1 VSDDSA
7 DRSPGQDDPG
17 RWLRHEVRTL
27 LGQISGYCELMLE
40 EVEQRGCEDVA
51 PDLRA
56 IQSTSKEL
64 LARAGDL
71 RVSAPAAFVAALGHP
86 IVALLAH
93 AEGASSRLSAV
104 GDDVGLADIDR
115 IHHAGRRLL
124 GLVTGA
130 LGSGSVGGQPADAF
144 AMLSAR
150 AFALRRPAEATLQ
163 PGRLLVVDDDPANR
177 DLLRRRL
184 ERLGCSV
191 AVAEH
196 GRQALE
202 MLGASPFDLVL
213 LDLVMPE
220 MDGYETLG
228 RLKTNPM
235 LQHVPVIVLS
245 AVDEVDSAVRCIEL
259 GAEDYLP
266 KPSNPSLLRARVET
280 CLEKKR
286 LRDQETAYL
295 REVARVTAAA
305 ADIEAAVFD
314 PQSLADLAARA
325 DALGRLVRVVQDV
338 AAAYT
343 RQALLA
349 EENARLLGVLRQQLQ
364 ELERSRR
371 LIATADERLRQEIAE
386 VLHSRVQNRLLL
398 AWYRLEECRE
408 IMADQPA
415 RARSLLEEASQQLD
429 QVREHDV
436 RQVSHLLHPSIIQ
449 VGLVPAV
456 ERLAEDF
463 LPQFRV
469 ELEVDRALAQL
480 DDPEDNRLPEPVR
493 LAAYRVLEEALGN
506 AARHAQA
513 NRVDV
518 ALGVRDERLA
528 IRVQDDGQG
537 FDPRVV
543 RVGLGLSTIA
553 ARVGCVAG
561 NWRVTSAIG
570 QGTVI
575 EAFLPLAPPALEV
588 EAQPLVVLV
597 ESVAGTT
604 DYDGPGW
611 AAEVDTKR
619 LS

>member
-1 VSDDSA
+1 VSDA
-7 DRSPGQDDPG
+7 PG
-17 RWLRHEVRTL
+17 RRLRHEVRTL
-27 LGQISGYCELMLE
+27 IGQITGYCDLLLE
-40 EVEQRGCEDVA
+40 EAEQRGWQNVA
-51 PDLRA
+51 PDL
-56 IQSTSKEL
+56 
-64 LARAGDL
+64 
-71 RVSAPAAFVAALGHP
+71 
-86 IVALLAH
+86 
-93 AEGASSRLSAV
+93 
-104 GDDVGLADIDR
+104 LADVER
-115 IHHAGRRLL
+115 IRDADRRLL
-124 GLVTGA
+124 GLVRGA
-130 LGSGSVGGQPADAF
+130 YGPASVGRRPADAF
-144 AMLSAR
+144 TTPSAR
-150 AFALRRPAEATLQ
+150 PHAPGRGADATGQ
-163 PGRLLVVDDDPANR
+163 PGRLLVVDDDPSNR

-191 AVAEH
+191 ALAEH

-228 RLKTNPM
+228 RLKAEPT

-245 AVDEVDSAVRCIEL
+245 AVDELDSAVRCIEL

-266 KPSNPSLLRARVET
+266 KPINPSLLRARVNT
-280 CLEKKR
+280 CLEKKH

-314 PQSLADLAARA
+314 PESLADLAARA
-325 DALGRLVRVVQDV
+325 DALGRLVRVVQGV

-371 LIATADERLRQEIAE
+371 LIAAADERLRQEIAE
-386 VLHSRVQNRLLL
+386 LLHSRVQNRLLL

-408 IMADQPA
+408 VMADQPA
-415 RARSLLEEASQQLD
+415 RARSLLEEVIQQLD

-469 ELEVDRALAQL
+469 ELEVDGAAAQL

-493 LAAYRVLEEALGN
+493 LAAYRVVEEALGN
-506 AARHAQA
+506 AARHARA
-513 NRVDV
+513 KRVDV
-518 ALGVRDERLA
+518 ALGVRNEQLA

-537 FDPRVV
+537 FDSRVV
-543 RVGLGLSTIA
+543 PVGLGLSSIA

-561 NWRVTSAIG
+561 SWQVISAIG
-570 QGTVI
+570 QGTTL
-575 EAFLPLAPPALEV
+575 EAFLPLAPPALEL
-588 EAQPLVVLV
+588 EAQPLVVPA
-597 ESVAGTT
+597 ETAAGMPGYGKPDRVA
-604 DYDGPGW
+604 P
-611 AAEVDTKR
+611 VDTKR

>member
-1 VSDDSA
+1 VSGENVS
-7 DRSPGQDDPG
+7 RTPGQEDPA
-17 RWLRHEVRTL
+17 RQLRHDVRTL
-27 LGQISGYCELMLE
+27 IGQICGYCELMLE
-40 EVEQRGCEDVA
+40 EAEQRGWGDIA
-51 PDLRA
+51 PDLLA
-56 IQSTSKEL
+56 IQSSGKEL

-71 RVSAPAAFVAALGHP
+71 RASTPYVFVAELGQP
-86 IVALLAH
+86 LVDLLTH
-93 AEGASSRLSAV
+93 AEGAHSRLSAM
-104 GDDVGLADIDR
+104 GADVSLADVQR
-115 IHHAGRRLL
+115 IQEAGRQLL

-130 LGSGSVGGQPADAF
+130 LGPASAGAQPADAF
-144 AMLSAR
+144 ATSSTR
-150 AFALRRPAEATLQ
+150 AFAPGRPADATVQ
-163 PGRLLVVDDDPANR
+163 PGRLLVVDDDSYNR

-191 AVAEH
+191 AVAKH

-202 MLGASPFDLVL
+202 MLGASQFDLVL
-213 LDLVMPE
+213 LDIVMPE

-228 RLKTNPM
+228 RLKTDPT

-245 AVDEVDSAVRCIEL
+245 AVDDLDSAVRCIEL
-259 GAEDYLP
+259 GAEDFLP

-295 REVARVTAAA
+295 REVARVTSAA

-314 PQSLADLAARA
+314 PESLADLAARA
-325 DALGRLVRVVQDV
+325 DALGRLVRVVQGV
-338 AAAYT
+338 AAAYM

-386 VLHSRVQNRLLL
+386 LLHSRVQNRLLL

-415 RARSLLEEASQQLD
+415 RARWLLEEASQQLD

-449 VGLVPAV
+449 VGLVPAA
-456 ERLAEDF
+456 ERLVEDF
-463 LPQFRV
+463 LPHFRV
-469 ELEVDRALAQL
+469 ELEVDGAVAEL

-506 AARHAQA
+506 AARHARA

-518 ALGVRDERLA
+518 ALGVRDEQLA
-528 IRVQDDGQG
+528 IRVRDDGQG
-537 FDPRVV
+537 FDSRVV
-543 RVGLGLSTIA
+543 RVGLGLSSIA

-561 NWRVTSAIG
+561 SWRVTSTIG
-570 QGTVI
+570 QGTAL
-575 EAFLPLAPPALEV
+575 EAFLPLAPPALEL
-588 EAQPLVVLV
+588 EAQPLVVPA
-597 ESVAGTT
+597 ESAAGTPG
-604 DYDGPGW
+604 YDRPGRT
-611 AAEVDTKR
+611 AAVDTKR